1 MLRLVPRGRRR
12 ALALALLLVA
22 TANAALSPDQ
32 AVRVKSGAD
41 LQRLVDGTAE
51 GDTLLLEAGEYH
63 GPATVS
69 RRVTISGQEAARIVG
84 SGRGSVLTLQ
94 ADGIVVEH
102 LEIRGSG
109 RNLATDD
116 AGILVTGDSVRIIG
130 VRLRNNLHGVYVRGG
145 KGARLVGNHV
155 IGLGAWDDPPP
166 VVGAGVAEH
175 EEGPHHAAP
184 GVRALMGNGLHLW
197 NADGALVENNHVQDV
212 RDGIYVSHT
221 HRAVFRQNRVH
232 DSRYAIH
239 YMYSSDNVV
248 AGNELWDN
256 VAGAALMFS
265 RNLEVSSNI
274 LRDHAGFRAYGLLLQ
289 NVDGSLIEQNTLR
302 ANRAGLRL
310 QNSSAN
316 RFNGNRVLGNLVG
329 MTINSSSRDNV
340 FTRNRVGPNLKQLEL
355 TGPTPPAQWSVDG
368 VGNRWDGALPLD
380 LTGDGISEWPHH
392 VVDVMA
398 GRAEDFPY
406 VQLLIGSAGIRGL
419 EWALSRAPVPGT
431 RHITDPHPL
440 TR

>member
-1 MLRLVPRGRRR
+1 MLRIVPQRPRS

-22 TANAALSPDQ
+22 LANPGAHPDD
-32 AVRVKSGAD
+32 AVRVTSAAE
-41 LQRLVDGTAE
+41 LQRLIDGAAE
-51 GDTLLLEAGEYH
+51 GDTLVLAAGEYR
-63 GPATVS
+63 GPVTVS
-69 RRVTISGQEAARIVG
+69 RRVTIRGPGAVRIVG
-84 SGRGSVLTLQ
+84 SGHGSVLTLQ

-109 RNLATDD
+109 RNLSTDD
-116 AGILVTGDSVRIIG
+116 AGILVTGDSVRITG
-130 VRLRNNLHGVYVRGG
+130 VRLRDNLHGVYVRGG

-155 IGLGAWDDPPP
+155 IGLGARDDPPP
-166 VVGAGVAEH
+166 VVDAGVPWN

-184 GVRALMGNGLHLW
+184 GARALMGNGLHLW
-197 NADGALVENNHVQDV
+197 NANGAFVENNHVQDV

-221 HRAVFRQNRVH
+221 HRAVFRRNRVH

-248 AGNELWDN
+248 SGNELWGN

-265 RNLEVSSNI
+265 RNLEVSDNI
-274 LRDHAGFRAYGLLLQ
+274 FRDHSGSRAYGLLLQ
-289 NVDGSLIEQNTLR
+289 NVDGSLIERNTLR
-302 ANRAGLRL
+302 ANRAGLRM

-316 RFNGNRVLGNLVG
+316 RFSGNRVVGNLVG

-340 FTRNRVGPNLKQLEL
+340 FTRNHVGPNLKQLVL
-355 TGPTPPAQWSVDG
+355 TGPAPPSRWSVDR
-368 VGNRWDGALPLD
+368 VGNRWHGALPLD

-398 GRAEDFPY
+398 GRAEDSPHL
-406 VQLLIGSAGIRGL
+406 QLLIGSPGIRVL
-419 EWALSRAPVPGT
+419 EWALSRAPVPGM